1 MISIFQRIL
10 QTIDNDRW
18 KKRIA
23 GSKVSKL
30 ERETRENACIAFA
43 KLTFAHYR
51 RAFTV

>member
-1 MISIFQRIL
+1 MILIFQRIL

-23 GSKVSKL
+23 RSKVSKL

-43 KLTFAHYR
+43 KLTHYR

>member
-1 MISIFQRIL
+1 MISIFNVF

-43 KLTFAHYR
+43 KLTHYR